1 VQARP
6 AEGEASG
13 EFTLTAA
20 DVFDLVFPYTTLQ
33 ELAFF
38 LAMFEFI
45 ANKNKTF
52 SPSAVRR
59 RTKAYIP
66 IVKFYYANGAEIMSR
81 GLRTYSLKTKM
92 PKEEVQKQIRQMR
105 TEKKIDP
112 RIASP
117 FADTRDFTLDC
128 LGRCGVVLPSVL
140 SLTKSG
146 SGGNQNEEGG
156 DIDGVEGAGEGN
168 SEVDGS
174 SDGEATLEADL

>member
-13 EFTLTAA
+13 EFTLTAV
-20 DVFDLVFPYTTLQ
+20 DVFDPVFPYMILQ

-38 LAMFEFI
+38 LAVFEFI
-45 ANKNKTF
+45 ASKNETF
-52 SPSAVRR
+52 SPSAVCR

-66 IVKFYYANGAEIMSR
+66 IVEFYYANGAEITSR
-81 GLRTYSLKTKM
+81 GLQTYSLKTKM
-92 PKEEVQKQIRQMR
+92 LREEVQKQIRQMR